1 MKFDTFLKSFQ
12 STLLHSQSFLY
23 YIGTLK
29 ALNNQELKTK
39 IDEPLWFDGQL
50 ELKIKSI

>member
-1 MKFDTFLKSFQ
+1 MIRFSRVFSPP
-12 STLLHSQSFLY
+12 LLHSQSFLY

-39 IDEPLWFDGQL
+39 IEEPLWFVGQL
-50 ELKIKSI
+50 ELQIKSI